1 MPAAEGQAIA
11 WLWIMKFIGRPPESS
26 PSCRAPGS
34 RLGQGWA
41 GRADRQSSNAAQ
53 ERARDREPA
62 GPRERPA
69 GDRSIAGEAAESGSL
84 VDNSAPAPRYSFPL
98 AAQRPIHHDDAVALV
113 PGRPA
118 GLDSTNAP
126 PNRRLLGVFTMD
138 VLLAP
143 VAVRLGLG
151 RR

>member
-11 WLWIMKFIGRPPESS
+11 WLWIMKFIGGPPESS
-26 PSCRAPGS
+26 PSWRAPGS

-84 VDNSAPAPRYSFPL
+84 VDTLPQPQDIPFLSPRNDRYIMTMRSRLSPA
-98 AAQRPIHHDDAVALV
+98 
-113 PGRPA
+113 GRPA
-118 GLDSTNAP
+118 
-126 PNRRLLGVFTMD
+126 
-138 VLLAP
+138 
-143 VAVRLGLG
+143 
-151 RR
+151 